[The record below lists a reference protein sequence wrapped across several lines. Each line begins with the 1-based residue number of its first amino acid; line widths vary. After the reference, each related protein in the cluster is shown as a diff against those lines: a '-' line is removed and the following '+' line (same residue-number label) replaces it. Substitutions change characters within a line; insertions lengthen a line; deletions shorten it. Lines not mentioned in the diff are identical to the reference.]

1 MIMRLVSSQRTAAR
15 QCVPAVTRA
24 FAPQLAAQ
32 GSSAVLNVLSALS
45 WLSFP
50 GSGAYRAAKSAEW
63 SLANALRQ
71 ELAAQGTRMTA
82 LHVGYMDTDMTGRPD
97 VPKAGLSGGVPALH
111 PQFA

>member
-24 FAPQLAAQ
+24 FAP
-32 GSSAVLNVLSALS
+32 
-45 WLSFP
+45 P
-50 GSGAYRAAKSAEW
+50 
-63 SLANALRQ
+63 
-71 ELAAQGTRMTA
+71 LAAQGTRMTA
-82 LHVGYMDTDMTGRPD
+82 LHVGYMDTDMTRRPD